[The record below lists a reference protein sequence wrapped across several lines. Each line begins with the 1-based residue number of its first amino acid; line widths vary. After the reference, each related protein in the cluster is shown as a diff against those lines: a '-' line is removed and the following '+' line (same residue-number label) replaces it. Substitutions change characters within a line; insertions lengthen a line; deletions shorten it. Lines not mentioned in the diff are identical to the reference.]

1 MMRFTR
7 FALGL
12 ALVTLSATAQDK
24 KDAAPQSFT
33 SILINGQA
41 IKGKVLEIDGKHFV
55 AVEDLAQSLR
65 GTIAYGD
72 GQIALTL
79 PQLPL
84 ATAQPP
90 LPQPVSVRTQPPGAG
105 RIKGT
110 LTYFFS
116 FQIGNKPDTGSKVW
130 LVKDRVEIPPDQ
142 NFVATNAALGTTE
155 NPEQYKAIQ
164 YSAADENGNFELLD
178 IPPGKYTLVMQSAHT
193 KGTLNEKRNFFGRG
207 NGRNPRDSNGR
218 VEFLNLQVKEGETVD
233 ASKDF
238 GPNID
243 M

>member
-1 MMRFTR
+1 
-7 FALGL
+7 
-12 ALVTLSATAQDK
+12 
-24 KDAAPQSFT
+24 
-33 SILINGQA
+33 
-41 IKGKVLEIDGKHFV
+41 
-55 AVEDLAQSLR
+55 
-65 GTIAYGD
+65 
-72 GQIALTL
+72 
-79 PQLPL
+79 
-84 ATAQPP
+84 
-90 LPQPVSVRTQPPGAG
+90 
-105 RIKGT
+105 
-110 LTYFFS
+110 
-116 FQIGNKPDTGSKVW
+116 VW

-164 YSAADENGNFELLD
+164 YSVADENGNFELLD